1 MEYLDERFPHPPL
14 MPVDPVIR
22 AKTRMVLHYI
32 EKDLYGLLE
41 SVKSSGEKKASNAK
55 QQLKDNLMMSL
66 DFIQEKKF
74 FLSDDFSI
82 IDCSM
87 APILWRLPEYGIQLP
102 ASAKPI
108 MKYADRIFGKEAL
121 SDIIY
126 MHTYLGKQLIK
137 ALESHRPLFIEEPMP
152 VERVDIL
159 REVKS
164 KFKGIDVVVGN
175 IATANAAEELINAGA
190 DAVKVGI
197 GPGSICTTRVVA
209 GVGVP
214 QLTAVIDV
222 YEINQNILMP
232 HLQMIFFHLT

>member
-1 MEYLDERFPHPPL
+1 MHTMTLYSDPESAQSHRVRIVLGEKDLVFNVEDVYHGENNEDLIALNPNNTTPTFVDRNLVLYESRVIMEYLDERFPHPPL

-41 SVKSSGEKKASNAK
+41 SVKSSGEKKASAAK
-55 QQLKDNLMMSL
+55 QKLKDNLMMSL

-108 MKYADRIFGKEAL
+108 MKYADRIFERT
-121 SDIIY
+121 S
-126 MHTYLGKQLIK
+126 
-137 ALESHRPLFIEEPMP
+137 FIENLSEQ
-152 VERVDIL
+152 
-159 REVKS
+159 
-164 KFKGIDVVVGN
+164 
-175 IATANAAEELINAGA
+175 EE
-190 DAVKVGI
+190 
-197 GPGSICTTRVVA
+197 
-209 GVGVP
+209 
-214 QLTAVIDV
+214 
-222 YEINQNILMP
+222 EIRSE
-232 HLQMIFFHLT
+232 F